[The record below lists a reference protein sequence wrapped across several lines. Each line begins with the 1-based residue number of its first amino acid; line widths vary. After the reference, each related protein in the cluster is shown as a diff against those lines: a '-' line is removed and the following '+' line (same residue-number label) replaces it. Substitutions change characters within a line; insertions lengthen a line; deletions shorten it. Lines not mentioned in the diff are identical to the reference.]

1 MPKKILVAANFRV
14 QLVTPYHAHMF
25 EHPGFLQPTK
35 LASVAVLD
43 NASAAT
49 HCNGAAAKDAAK
61 KNVSKL
67 FQSFTQTCDGRSIC
81 LKILLVEALQSVL
94 RRKGDYM
101 RVYDLMI
108 TKFCFVYMI
117 THG

>member
-1 MPKKILVAANFRV
+1 MTDQSIQRPLVLVMMPKKILVAANFRV

-61 KNVSKL
+61 KMFPNFSKA
-67 FQSFTQTCDGRSIC
+67 S
-81 LKILLVEALQSVL
+81 LKHVMAGLYV
-94 RRKGDYM
+94 
-101 RVYDLMI
+101 
-108 TKFCFVYMI
+108 
-117 THG
+117 